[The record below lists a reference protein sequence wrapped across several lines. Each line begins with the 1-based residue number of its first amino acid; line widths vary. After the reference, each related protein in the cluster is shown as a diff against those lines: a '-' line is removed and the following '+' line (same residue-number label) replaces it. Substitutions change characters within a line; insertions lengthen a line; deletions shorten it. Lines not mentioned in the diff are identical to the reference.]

1 MRPVLL
7 EIAGFGSFRD
17 PATVDFTEVDYFA
30 LVGPTG
36 SGKSTVIDAMT
47 FALYGSVP
55 RWNDRRLVSL
65 ALAPTAVRG
74 TVRLVF
80 DAAGARYVVAR
91 ELRRSAS
98 GSVSVRGAR
107 LEKLLDP
114 GGLGAA
120 GEATEVVAADSEVT
134 GAVEALLGLG
144 FEHFCSCV
152 VLPQGDFA
160 EFLHAKPAD
169 RQRILTRL
177 LGLGVYD
184 EVRTAAA
191 VRAGDRRQ
199 RAAVLDEQLAG
210 YQDATEDAELAA
222 GSRVDALTA
231 LTGEVDRARAE
242 LATHANVAADATA
255 ELGRVERERDLLA
268 AIRAPGDVVE
278 LTARLARA
286 VAAAGDATQARQEAE
301 RTDTAARAA
310 VAAAPDRV
318 PLEQARRHH
327 DGLATA
333 LTDLPR
339 ARAAHVAARD
349 ELTRVAQAVAG
360 ARSAREAAAAARDAA
375 ERTSQALADE
385 VARLRAEREL
395 LAAVRTPAGVV
406 ELAGKL
412 RAARHDADRAAER
425 RHDAE
430 RADDDARTA
439 LAATPD
445 RTMLQRARADHDD
458 LARQLVAR
466 AEAESV
472 HTAARADRDT
482 AVAAV
487 EIARQLRDEAARA
500 LEHARTADLAGALRS
515 HLVAGEPCPVCEQ
528 TVVTLP
534 TAGSRQ
540 PAGPQATGDG
550 QPAGDGQPGAPAAL
564 AMAQAALDDATAA
577 LDLANERATEAD
589 RTELAAG
596 LQAHQLGARV
606 NDLRA
611 ALADAPDSA
620 GVDAG
625 LTEIAHREQEVA
637 RTGQEL
643 AAARRAADQ
652 AGQVV
657 TQLAAAETQARAA
670 LTSARDPLVVLGA
683 PVLTDEPADTGPG
696 PGPGIGAGG
705 NGDGGG
711 DGDGGGGS
719 GSDLAGSWARLVA
732 WAEDQATGREARLT
746 AAAVEETAA
755 RAARDDARRA
765 YDHAD
770 AAAGQAEAD
779 QLAAVGAERD
789 AAVGLASTERQV
801 AELRATLAGAP
812 PADEVTAALA
822 ELDQLDRAVTEADQ
836 GLRAARADADA
847 AEAGLRAAQRARGDA
862 QTVLARA
869 RDTVVALGAPTVD
882 GQDLLAGWTTLTSWT
897 AAESSARERELPG
910 LRAQVSQAEQAGQ
923 AVTRALTEVL
933 VAHGIP
939 LPRQDSPPPQPQRQP
954 RGGIVSD
961 AVPRPRPGGR
971 SVGDAAAQATSSALE
986 QAKAELRR
994 VTERRAKAAALR
1006 ADLARAREEEQVA
1019 HQLDLLLRSNRFQRW
1034 LVAAAL
1040 DTLVSD
1046 ASVTLAEL
1054 SGGQFELTHEQ
1065 GEFLVVDHADAD
1077 SRRLVR
1083 TLSGGETFQASLA
1096 LALALSAQLTTMAA
1110 AGAARLD
1117 SIFLDEGFGTLD
1129 DSTLDVVATALENL
1143 ASGGTSAGRGRMVG
1157 IVTHVG
1163 ALAERVPVRFAV
1175 TRDQRTSTIRR
1186 EST

>member
-17 PATVDFTEVDYFA
+17 PAAVDFTEVDYFV

-98 GSVSVRGAR
+98 GSVTVRGAR
-107 LEKLLDP
+107 LEKLVDP

-160 EFLHAKPAD
+160 EFLHARPAD

-191 VRAGDRRQ
+191 GRAGDRRQ

-242 LATHANVAADATA
+242 LATHASAAAEATA

-286 VAAAGDATQARQEAE
+286 TAAADDAAKARQEAE
-301 RTDTAARAA
+301 RADTAARAA
-310 VAAAPDRV
+310 VAAAPDRA

-339 ARAAHVAARD
+339 ARATHVAARD

-360 ARSAREAAAAARDAA
+360 ARSAREAAASARDAA

-385 VARLRAEREL
+385 VARLRAEHEL
-395 LAAVRTPAGVV
+395 LAAVRTPEGVV

-412 RAARHDADRAAER
+412 RAARHDADRAAQR

-458 LARQLVAR
+458 LTRQLVAR

-472 HTAARADRDT
+472 HTAARAARDT
-482 AVAAV
+482 AAAAV
-487 EIARQLRDEAARA
+487 ETARQLRGEAARA
-500 LEHARTADLAGALRS
+500 LEHARTADLAGALRP

-534 TAGSRQ
+534 TAGNRQ
-540 PAGPQATGDG
+540 PAGPEPTGDG
-550 QPAGDGQPGAPAAL
+550 RPGAPAAL
-564 AMAQAALDDATAA
+564 VMAQAALDDATSA
-577 LDLANERATEAD
+577 LDLANKRATEAD
-589 RTELAAG
+589 RTELSAG
-596 LQAHQLGARV
+596 LRAHQLGERV
-606 NDLRA
+606 NDLQA

-625 LTEIAHREQEVA
+625 LAEIAHREQEVA

-643 AAARRAADQ
+643 AAARRVADQ

-657 TQLAAAETQARAA
+657 AQLAAAETQARAA
-670 LTSARDPLVVLGA
+670 LTAARDPLVVLGA

-696 PGPGIGAGG
+696 AGPGAGTGG

-711 DGDGGGGS
+711 GGGG
-719 GSDLAGSWARLVA
+719 GSDLAGSWAWLVA
-732 WAEDQATGREARLT
+732 WAEEQATGREARLT
-746 AAAVEETAA
+746 AATVEESAA

-789 AAVGLASTERQV
+789 AAVGLASTERLV
-801 AELRATLAGAP
+801 AELRAALAGAP

-836 GLRAARADADA
+836 GLRATRADADA
-847 AEAGLRAAQRARGDA
+847 AEAGLRAAQQARGDA

-882 GQDLLAGWTTLTSWT
+882 SQDLLAGWTTLTSWT

-910 LRAQVSQAEQAGQ
+910 LRAQVSRAEQAGQ

-939 LPRQDSPPPQPQRQP
+939 LPRQDNPPPQPQRQP

-994 VTERRAKAAALR
+994 VTERRAKAAALS

-1110 AGAARLD
+1110 AGAAQLD